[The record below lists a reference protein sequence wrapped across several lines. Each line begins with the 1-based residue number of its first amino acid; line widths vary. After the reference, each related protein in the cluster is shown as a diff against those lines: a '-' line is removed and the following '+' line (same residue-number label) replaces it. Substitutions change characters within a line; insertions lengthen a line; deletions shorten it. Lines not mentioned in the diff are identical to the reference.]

1 MKLFLDNVYRHLA
14 TFYWSHWH
22 KSEVGMMLSVRERK
36 RERET
41 APQCECESVYKQN
54 REYIIEK
61 ERVPVY
67 ILRQI

>member
-1 MKLFLDNVYRHLA
+1 
-14 TFYWSHWH
+14 
-22 KSEVGMMLSVRERK
+22 MMLSVRERK